1 MNARLRPLLPVL
13 GPLLLGGVAYLLLGD
28 GPHTDAGREIEAVAW
43 SLPVDAAVDATAARE
58 VWDKR
63 APWGRAAATEVA
75 ATAGAAAQPLPVGV
89 IAAAGQWQA
98 LFFMP
103 GGEVVRLAKG
113 EALPTGGEVKAI
125 SPTVVAWTD
134 AAGDAHRRE
143 LLVDADPRPEAAP
156 AAAPATGADA
166 RRDRARQRNESRNES
181 RNPLRRPDATGA
193 TETRNPLRRPDAGS
207 GTARNPSR
215 RDSAAGTSATRGPPP
230 STNTTRSTTTAPTS
244 TRPSSTERPS
254 GSRRP

>member
-134 AAGDAHRRE
+134 AAGDARRRE

-166 RRDRARQRNESRNES
+166 RRDRARQRNES

>member
-166 RRDRARQRNESRNES
+166 RRDRARQRNESRN
-181 RNPLRRPDATGA
+181 PLRRPDATGA

>member
-28 GPHTDAGREIEAVAW
+28 GPHTDAGREVEAVAW

-75 ATAGAAAQPLPVGV
+75 ATAGAAMQPLPVGV

-134 AAGDAHRRE
+134 GAGDAHRRE

-166 RRDRARQRNESRNES
+166 RRDRARQRNESRN
-181 RNPLRRPDATGA
+181 PLRRPDATGA
-193 TETRNPLRRPDAGS
+193 TESRNPLRRPDAGS

-230 STNTTRSTTTAPTS
+230 STNTNRSTTTAPTT

>member
-28 GPHTDAGREIEAVAW
+28 GPHTDGGRKTEAPAW

-134 AAGDAHRRE
+134 GAGDAHRRE

-166 RRDRARQRNESRNES
+166 RRDRARQRNESRN
-181 RNPLRRPDATGA
+181 PLRRPDATGT
-193 TETRNPLRRPDAGS
+193 TESRNPLRRPDAGS
-207 GTARNPSR
+207 GTARNASR

-230 STNTTRSTTTAPTS
+230 STNTNRSTTTAPTT

>member
-166 RRDRARQRNESRNES
+166 RRDRARQRNESRN
-181 RNPLRRPDATGA
+181 PLRRPDATGA

-230 STNTTRSTTTAPTS
+230 STNTNRSTTTAPTS

>member
-28 GPHTDAGREIEAVAW
+28 GPHTDAGREVEAVAW
-43 SLPVDAAVDATAARE
+43 SLPEDAPVDASAARA
-58 VWDKR
+58 VWEKR
-63 APWGRAAATEVA
+63 APWGRAAAAETA
-75 ATAGAAAQPLPVGV
+75 ATGAAAPQPLPVGV

-134 AAGDAHRRE
+134 AAGEAHRRE
-143 LLVDADPRPEAAP
+143 LLVDADPRPVAAP
-156 AAAPATGADA
+156 VATPGNAADA
-166 RRDRARQRNESRNES
+166 RRERARQRAES
-181 RNPLRRPDATGA
+181 RNPLRRPDNTGA
-193 TETRNPLRRPDAGS
+193 TESRNPLRRPDAGS
-207 GTARNPSR
+207 GTPRNPRR
-215 RDSAAGTSATRGPPP
+215 RDAAAGPSASPAPP
-230 STNTTRSTTTAPTS
+230 TTTTTTTTTTAYPATTT
-244 TRPSSTERPS
+244 TRPTSTERPGS
-254 GSRRP
+254 SRRP